1 MKKTTG
7 FFRLF
12 TVVLS
17 FALIAAVALSL
28 SACGKTNTNTPL
40 STEEAISND
49 ISVSTETPS
58 DASKKATELGEGKTS
73 FNLTVTDADGKETS
87 FVIKTDEK
95 TVGAALVAL
104 KLISGEDGQYG
115 LYIKEVNG
123 ITADYDKDGT
133 YWAFYVNGEYATAG
147 IDLTDITEGASYALK
162 VEKG

>member
-1 MKKTTG
+1 MKKTNL

-28 SACGKTNTNTPL
+28 SACGKTNNETPL
-40 STEEAISND
+40 STEETI
-49 ISVSTETPS
+49 STETPS
-58 DASKKATELGEGKTS
+58 EASKKATELGEGKTS
-73 FNLTVTDADGKETS
+73 FNLTVTDADGNETS

-115 LYIKEVNG
+115 LYVKEVNG

>member
-1 MKKTTG
+1 MKKTNL

-28 SACGKTNTNTPL
+28 SACGKTNNETPL
-40 STEEAISND
+40 STEEAIS
-49 ISVSTETPS
+49 TETPS
-58 DASKKATELGEGKTS
+58 EASKKATELGEGKTS
-73 FNLTVTDADGKETS
+73 FNLTVADADGNETS